1 MEDLLTKI
9 AVGIGGIGAG
19 AYGMYQKI
27 KGNNRNNKE
36 AVVADAA
43 WHLVIATLREEVT
56 RLSERL
62 AAVEEQNRRCEERN
76 DSLHQEILDLK
87 KQLHLS

>member
-1 MEDLLTKI
+1 MEDLITKI

-27 KGNNRNNKE
+27 KADNRNNKSAE
-36 AVVADAA
+36 VADAA
-43 WHLVIATLREEVT
+43 WHQVIATLREEIT

-76 DSLHQEILDLK
+76 EELHLEIVDLK
-87 KQLHLS
+87 KKLHLA

>member
-27 KGNNRNNKE
+27 KADNRNNKS
-36 AVVADAA
+36 ADVADAA

-62 AAVEEQNRRCEERN
+62 AAVEEQNRKCEERN
-76 DSLHQEILDLK
+76 NALHQEIIDLK
-87 KQLHLS
+87 KQLQLP

>member
-1 MEDLLTKI
+1 MEDLITKI

-27 KGNNRNNKE
+27 KADNRNNKSAE
-36 AVVADAA
+36 VADAA
-43 WHLVIATLREEVT
+43 WHQVIATLREEVD
-56 RLSERL
+56 RMAARL

-76 DSLHQEILDLK
+76 DELHQEILQLK
-87 KQLHLS
+87 AKLHVS

>member
-1 MEDLLTKI
+1 MEDLITKI

-27 KGNNRNNKE
+27 KADNRNNKSAE
-36 AVVADAA
+36 VADAA
-43 WHLVIATLREEVT
+43 WHQVIATLREEVT

-62 AAVEEQNRRCEERN
+62 AAVEEQNRKCEERN
-76 DSLHQEILDLK
+76 DSLHQEILNLK
-87 KQLHLS
+87 QQLHLH